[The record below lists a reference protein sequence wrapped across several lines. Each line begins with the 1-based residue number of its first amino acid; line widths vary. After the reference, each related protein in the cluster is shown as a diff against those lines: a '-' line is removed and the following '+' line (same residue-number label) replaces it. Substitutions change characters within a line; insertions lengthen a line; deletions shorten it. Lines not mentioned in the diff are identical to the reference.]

1 MKKLLSVLMVLS
13 MLIVSSAAMAEEPYK
28 LMIGRSVDPNQGFV
42 NGDTIDDNIWYR
54 EIESRLGIDVENEW
68 TVMSGE
74 YNTKLNLS
82 IASGEIPD
90 MLYVNN
96 QTQLNTLVE
105 AEMVAD
111 LTEVYEQYASEK
123 TKAFMTGDGGAAL
136 DICTY
141 DGKLYA
147 LPNMNATVY
156 NVSLLWIRQD
166 WLDNLGLSR
175 PETMED
181 VINIAR
187 AFTTDDPDGNGVD
200 DTYGLAFSQ
209 TLFDGTTS
217 LTGLFNSYGAYPDHW
232 VRLEDGTLGYGNIQP
247 AAKEALAA
255 MASMY
260 QEGLID
266 PDFAVKDTAKV
277 QEEVQGKKFGMLF
290 GRNWSNYGC
299 GTVDDVWCNW
309 LVMPVPSANGEEVTY
324 SVYNSA
330 NGYHVIRAGY
340 EHPEA
345 LVEIMN
351 LYIDIVYG
359 DQAAGNTMIT
369 DYDENGNRI
378 GISSLAPVSTLLPN
392 AQTVTALEQLV
403 KAVDSRDASLLEGCL
418 TETDKFEPSVAYLDN
433 HDTTYYGQYYQYVSF
448 KVTVEEIGMD
458 ALMENAFTGTTPT
471 MDEKGSILDDYT
483 RQMYTKIIM
492 GEEPIE
498 AFDTYVSKWNAMG
511 GADITAEVNAIAGK

>member
-232 VRLEDGTLGYGNIQP
+232 VRLEDGTLG
-247 AAKEALAA
+247 
-255 MASMY
+255 
-260 QEGLID
+260 
-266 PDFAVKDTAKV
+266 
-277 QEEVQGKKFGMLF
+277 
-290 GRNWSNYGC
+290 
-299 GTVDDVWCNW
+299 
-309 LVMPVPSANGEEVTY
+309 
-324 SVYNSA
+324 
-330 NGYHVIRAGY
+330 
-340 EHPEA
+340 
-345 LVEIMN
+345 
-351 LYIDIVYG
+351 
-359 DQAAGNTMIT
+359 
-369 DYDENGNRI
+369 
-378 GISSLAPVSTLLPN
+378 
-392 AQTVTALEQLV
+392 
-403 KAVDSRDASLLEGCL
+403 
-418 TETDKFEPSVAYLDN
+418 
-433 HDTTYYGQYYQYVSF
+433 
-448 KVTVEEIGMD
+448 
-458 ALMENAFTGTTPT
+458 
-471 MDEKGSILDDYT
+471 
-483 RQMYTKIIM
+483 
-492 GEEPIE
+492 
-498 AFDTYVSKWNAMG
+498 
-511 GADITAEVNAIAGK
+511 